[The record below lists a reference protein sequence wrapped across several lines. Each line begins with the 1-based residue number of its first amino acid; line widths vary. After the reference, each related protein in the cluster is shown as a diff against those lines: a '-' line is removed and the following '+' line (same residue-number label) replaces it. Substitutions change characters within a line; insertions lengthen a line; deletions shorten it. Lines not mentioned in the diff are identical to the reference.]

1 MKKWFKFPATALAML
16 LVGGTALAQV
26 TLKYSVGFPSGAPVE
41 GAKIFAEAVKKNTNN
56 SVNIR
61 VFDTALL
68 SLTEMSGGVNK
79 GISEMGYVLTQY
91 APAEYAHINMGS
103 ELSMLLAQQPDPEV
117 KGGLIFAGA
126 FAEYVMLK
134 CPECRAEFAKQ
145 NQLFTAATVSPPY
158 TLQCTKPIRNLAD
171 LKGARL
177 RVGGA
182 AWARWARAVGAS
194 PVTMPGNEMVEALKQ
209 KVVDCTVLA
218 TAEYSAWNMREV
230 ITDMNVDIPG
240 GVFSG
245 SSLNINRDAWRK
257 LTEAQRTGLLRASAT
272 ASAQSTWLYRSYS
285 RRDAEAFAA
294 RGGRIA
300 KTDPEL
306 LNASRAAIQA
316 DVPGIAANYT
326 KQYNAKSADALVG
339 DMRGLVDKWTRLV
352 GPVNDPDQIAEL
364 FWREIYSKIDVKT
377 YGLQ

>member
-158 TLQCTKPIRNLAD
+158 T
-171 LKGARL
+171 
-177 RVGGA
+177 
-182 AWARWARAVGAS
+182 
-194 PVTMPGNEMVEALKQ
+194 
-209 KVVDCTVLA
+209 
-218 TAEYSAWNMREV
+218 
-230 ITDMNVDIPG
+230 
-240 GVFSG
+240 
-245 SSLNINRDAWRK
+245 
-257 LTEAQRTGLLRASAT
+257 
-272 ASAQSTWLYRSYS
+272 
-285 RRDAEAFAA
+285 
-294 RGGRIA
+294 
-300 KTDPEL
+300 
-306 LNASRAAIQA
+306 
-316 DVPGIAANYT
+316 
-326 KQYNAKSADALVG
+326 
-339 DMRGLVDKWTRLV
+339 
-352 GPVNDPDQIAEL
+352 
-364 FWREIYSKIDVKT
+364 
-377 YGLQ
+377 